1 MSYKEVDPD
10 NDGVISQSESDAHL
24 EKMKEEMKRGPPPDF
39 GMSNA
44 SDGQDWEI
52 TMLEKLLSAYNV
64 TSIESADSISRYTYR
79 YTRLSMIWP
88 FPTPKRA
95 DSLKG
100 IGSFNSSLGWVFDF
114 DVVLATGNPINPYF
128 IRLLHVFQYKP
139 ISC

>member
-10 NDGVISQSESDAHL
+10 NNGVISQSESDAHL

-64 TSIESADSISRYTYR
+64 TSNESADSISRYTYNVV
-79 YTRLSMIWP
+79 T
-88 FPTPKRA
+88 
-95 DSLKG
+95 
-100 IGSFNSSLGWVFDF
+100 GSIY
-114 DVVLATGNPINPYF
+114 AT
-128 IRLLHVFQYKP
+128 
-139 ISC
+139 